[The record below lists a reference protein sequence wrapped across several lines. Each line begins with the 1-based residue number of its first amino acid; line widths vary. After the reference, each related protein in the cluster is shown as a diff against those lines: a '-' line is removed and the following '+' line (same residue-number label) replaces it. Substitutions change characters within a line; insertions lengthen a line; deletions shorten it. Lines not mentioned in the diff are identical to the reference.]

1 MTLPRLHLVA
11 MNRSTTYRQRSA
23 RAFQKMFDNIRKTV
37 AVQGSALPDSFSHPP
52 DKDMFLEIPDAHTVA
67 IVASHLGTP
76 IGRLRVGKYDL
87 DAEATQLNKDSLE
100 RYRTSIRKLVEL
112 L

>member
-1 MTLPRLHLVA
+1 MILPRLHLVA
-11 MNRSTTYRQRSA
+11 MNRSTTYRRRSA
-23 RAFQKMFDNIRKTV
+23 RAFQKMFDDIRKTV
-37 AVQGSALPDSFSHPP
+37 AVQGSALPDIFSHPP

-67 IVASHLGTP
+67 IVASRLGTP
-76 IGRLRVGKYDL
+76 IGRLRIGKYDL
-87 DAEATQLNKDSLE
+87 DGEATQLNKDSLE